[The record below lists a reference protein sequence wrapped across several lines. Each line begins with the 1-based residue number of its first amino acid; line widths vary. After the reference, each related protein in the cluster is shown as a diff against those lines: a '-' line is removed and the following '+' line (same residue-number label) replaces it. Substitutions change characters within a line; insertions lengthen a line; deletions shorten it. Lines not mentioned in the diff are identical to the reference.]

1 MRPSML
7 KETWLTDLTQHAEHE
22 IFIMDADT
30 LAFLHVNHAARIN
43 LNTATVNSSS

>member
-1 MRPSML
+1 ML

-30 LAFLHVNHAARIN
+30 LAFLHGRIQGRS
-43 LNTATVNSSS
+43 ATLINGLDG

>member
-1 MRPSML
+1 ML

-30 LAFLHVNHAARIN
+30 LAFCSAGFGGSRRII
-43 LNTATVNSSS
+43 LLGAFSK